1 MPRQNKNSNHNESEQ
16 QGFIKGIVAGI
27 SLPPLL
33 VLLGMIG
40 YASLAKSLDFSLV
53 ETVMGAAGIYGLPG
67 QVALLELHASG
78 ASALAVIIAVSMANM
93 RFLPMAISLMP
104 IFEPSGSFH
113 KWRFAIIQLMSVNSW
128 SFVLQSYP
136 TITSRQRLAFFC
148 GFGSMCFACGI
159 AGTILGWLMAG
170 SLPTE
175 ITLTLIFLNPAY
187 FVFLFCANRNH
198 NVLLAMAIGA
208 ILGPLFHLVMP
219 EWGLPLC
226 GLVAGSAGFWFDK
239 KIKAG
244 TVAASGARK
253 D

>member
-1 MPRQNKNSNHNESEQ
+1 MQIKNTTSNRGQSEQ
-16 QGFIKGIVAGI
+16 QGFVKGLYAGV

-67 QVALLELHASG
+67 QVALLELYASG
-78 ASALAVIIAVSMANM
+78 ASALAIIIAASMANM

-104 IFEPSGSFH
+104 IFERSGSFY
-113 KWRFAIIQLMSVNSW
+113 KWRFAIIHLMSVNSW

-136 TITSRQRLAFFC
+136 TITANQRFAFFC
-148 GFGSMCFACGI
+148 GFGAVCFACGI
-159 AGTILGWLMAG
+159 AGAILGWMMAG

-187 FVFLFCANRNH
+187 FVFLFCANRNR

-208 ILGPLFHLVMP
+208 VLGPLFHIVTP

-226 GLVAGSAGFWFDK
+226 GLVAGSAGFWLDK

-244 TVAASGARK
+244 TVAVSGASK
-253 D
+253 N